1 MSVLS
6 GVWFAWPL
14 NIPLLPTPEASAA
27 ARPKIAWATAQLAAR
42 LDGGASGTETIFL
55 LQIDGAAPEVALA
68 NVPSRDLTVSPS
80 PAAAPREKVS
90 QRHWVDVFGECGL
103 HVSAVGLQVAAGKA
117 TATQEG
123 EHTVLRGI
131 AAGTAEFASVKVGQ
145 TKVVLVLLPWEMRDR
160 VWCV

>member
-1 MSVLS
+1 MTERLAFS
-6 GVWFAWPL
+6 G
-14 NIPLLPTPEASAA
+14 
-27 ARPKIAWATAQLAAR
+27 QLAAR

-68 NVPSRDLTVSPS
+68 NVPSSDLSI
-80 PAAAPREKVS
+80 
-90 QRHWVDVFGECGL
+90 
-103 HVSAVGLQVAAGKA
+103 AAGKA
-117 TATQEG
+117 TATREG

-160 VWCV
+160 VWCVRPASHFLLGSSQAVSSLFMPITSFF